1 MKNVIFVLTV
11 IVSMACNTQDSPN
24 YPTSGIIE
32 LTEGKLDTLS
42 TNIKMTLTDAIKKG
56 AAGIYAYEQDSIYNL
71 EWISWADS
79 LPEGTIQ
86 RVRFNYHAKNI
97 ASRTVRR
104 KSEAYL
110 NTDLTVLGYKDL
122 IFVDAMTKDSIKNSL
137 RTVE

>member
-1 MKNVIFVLTV
+1 
-11 IVSMACNTQDSPN
+11 
-24 YPTSGIIE
+24 
-32 LTEGKLDTLS
+32 
-42 TNIKMTLTDAIKKG
+42 
-56 AAGIYAYEQDSIYNL
+56 
-71 EWISWADS
+71 
-79 LPEGTIQ
+79 
-86 RVRFNYHAKNI
+86 VRFNYHAKNI